1 MNDVNRRTITPKQR
15 PAPAALSPI
24 WELIYISESVLGLF
38 GTFAGFGLQFLG
50 GITALIEALA
60 NLLGSAAQT

>member
-1 MNDVNRRTITPKQR
+1 MNDIIRRTNSRKRR
-15 PAPAALSPI
+15 PSPAALSPI

-60 NLLGSAAQT
+60 SLFGSPAQT